1 MSRNSFL
8 NTVSEV
14 SKYAD
19 YRTEQLIHDGSDS
32 FNFQTLPRDIV
43 KILILYR
50 LAPLLELDQCKELYD
65 EFSHAVAERRQRRN
79 GLKKLIDSQANQI
92 YNLSFDFGDEPASG
106 EISVLRQ
113 KATKIL
119 ARATHAE
126 SEIEKLEAENRALRR
141 AKGKR
146 KIDSFDV
153 AIPSPAQAKQAK
165 VVSAAEREYRE
176 MLLEHQT
183 RLLKIRQDNE
193 GLARDVEMLEKQLGT
208 LDTRIGFMAPGGK
221 REPQKRV
228 SLAERA
234 LVNAQ
239 KRGGKPVNL
248 LEQPGKGQSETG
260 HGEKPERP
268 TQVAATK
275 RRLANIL
282 AKKQEG
288 VVQKEVI
295 APSKSLS
302 GMGTLPQLEE
312 IPGRYEH
319 LVSQPGQ
326 KGLPALNKGKKGG
339 AEARIGHSNSQDPE
353 KRVMVLQQKG
363 GKGPTGK
370 NGAGK
375 AAPPPVKEQE
385 ENDYYYDYDDDDDDE
400 VARAP
405 AKGKKGAAA
414 AGSGP
419 LAGKVG
425 AGVSGAVARGVAGKG
440 ALGGSGD
447 VNSVGVRRGRA
458 NQGSVEK
465 QNTAQKGSKSAQATV
480 KASNSSSVPKASSIR
495 AKAPGPAA
503 KGSASVS
510 AKPGVAAGKGAAP
523 KASASVGPSGGA
535 KASAAGVNARVARER
550 AAGGAQGAKSVRG
563 PGASAAAQVAAG
575 RQASKSVRPKET
587 VPPEGVNSPGKA
599 SAARRMKISASVGAK
614 PGEPSRK
621 AENSKRV
628 GNNGQRESESS
639 IGQRSS
645 PARGSKS
652 PLRKDQATGR
662 DRPISSYSSESEAY
676 DSYEENTE
684 TYGSDVEEDTEAS
697 KSQSALEQC
706 QVIAPKERV
715 ARPFRE
721 RQIAGSYIAAG
732 SSMSAS
738 ETPSEPSSGAP
749 GRSSRA
755 RGAAAKRAAAK
766 NNNDSRSENPEMSN
780 AANGRA
786 KAVSAKRNVGKN
798 ETESPAGAQ
807 KAGSAQGV
815 VARRAVAKNVN
826 GPQSE
831 SPQRRANAA
840 KVAAAKNRS
849 LSESAD
855 EPQGPARARG
865 KMAPK
870 QSPEKAQKSQSE
882 STDQPQGAR
891 ARGKLDKKP
900 SSQNAKNSEADKPHA
915 AKGPGRAVKKPS
927 SQDDLSELQKPP
939 KARGQPVQKAASKK
953 ANNSESELNE
963 ESRKQLQARDRKL
976 SPSPEEQPAFSDDDA
991 DSEPQSQQQESPD
1004 YDSSSHSSQ
1013 VKNSGPIYTT
1023 PGTNYKR
1030 PYVEMPFD
1038 RMVISQKEQEEEET
1052 PKSTKSEPGTKP
1064 PKPVQKPKEP
1074 NFLTARDAADEV
1086 VQMIHEF
1093 HDVLRR
1099 FRDKSTVC

>member
-8 NTVSEV
+8 NSVSEV

-50 LAPLLELDQCKELYD
+50 LAPLFEVDQCKELYD
-65 EFSHAVAERRQRRN
+65 EFSHAVAERRQRRT

-119 ARATHAE
+119 ARATQAE

-146 KIDSFDV
+146 KVDSFDV

-176 MLLEHQT
+176 MLLDHQT

-193 GLARDVEMLEKQLGT
+193 GLARDVERLEKQLGT

-260 HGEKPERP
+260 NEKPERP
-268 TQVAATK
+268 TQVPATK

-312 IPGRYEH
+312 IPGRYEP
-319 LVSQPGQ
+319 LVAQPGQ

-370 NGAGK
+370 K
-375 AAPPPVKEQE
+375 AAAPPPPPVKEQE
-385 ENDYYYDYDDDDDDE
+385 EHDYYYDYSDDE
-400 VARAP
+400 EDSEVANVQ

-414 AGSGP
+414 AVSGP
-419 LAGKVG
+419 IAGKAG
-425 AGVSGAVARGVAGKG
+425 AGVVARGVAGKG
-440 ALGGSGD
+440 ALGGSGN
-447 VNSVGVRRGRA
+447 VNTVGVRRGRA

-465 QNTAQKGSKSAQATV
+465 ENAAQKGSKSAQATV
-480 KASNSSSVPKASSIR
+480 KAANSSSVPKAATIR
-495 AKAPGPAA
+495 AKAPGAA
-503 KGSASVS
+503 TKGSASVS
-510 AKPGVAAGKGAAP
+510 AKPGAAASVGGS
-523 KASASVGPSGGA
+523 KASATGA
-535 KASAAGVNARVARER
+535 NARVARER
-550 AAGGAQGAKSVRG
+550 AAGGAQGTKSARG
-563 PGASAAAQVAAG
+563 PGAAAATEVAAG

-621 AENSKRV
+621 AENSMKRAA
-628 GNNGQRESESS
+628 NNGQRESENS
-639 IGQRSS
+639 SS
-645 PARGSKS
+645 PARASKS

-662 DRPISSYSSESEAY
+662 DIPISSSYSSGSEAY
-676 DSYEENTE
+676 ESDEENTE
-684 TYGSDVEEDTEAS
+684 TYGSDIEDTEAS
-697 KSQSALEQC
+697 KSSQSALEQC
-706 QVIAPKERV
+706 QVINVPKERV
-715 ARPFRE
+715 ARALRDK
-721 RQIAGSYIAAG
+721 QIAGSYIAAG

-738 ETPSEPSSGAP
+738 EAPSEPSSGAP
-749 GRSSRA
+749 GQSSRA

-766 NNNDSRSENPEMSN
+766 NNNDSRSENPEIS
-780 AANGRA
+780 NGRA
-786 KAVSAKRNVGKN
+786 KAVSAKRTVGKN
-798 ETESPAGAQ
+798 QTESPAGDQ

-815 VARRAVAKNVN
+815 VARRAVAKNAN
-826 GPQSE
+826 E
-831 SPQRRANAA
+831 SPDANARAQRRANAP
-840 KVAAAKNRS
+840 KVAAAKSRS

-855 EPQGPARARG
+855 DPQGAPKARG
-865 KMAPK
+865 RMAPG
-870 QSPEKAQKSQSE
+870 KAQSE
-882 STDQPQGAR
+882 STDQPQGGAR
-891 ARGKLDKKP
+891 ARGKKP
-900 SSQNAKNSEADKPHA
+900 SSQNAQNTEADKPRAA

-927 SQDDLSELQKPP
+927 SQDDLSELQKSP
-939 KARGQPVQKAASKK
+939 KAAQKTASKK
-953 ANNSESELNE
+953 GESELNE
-963 ESRKQLQARDRKL
+963 ESRKQLQARDRK
-976 SPSPEEQPAFSDDDA
+976 SSPEEQPAFSDDD
-991 DSEPQSQQQESPD
+991 SEPEAQQQDSG
-1004 YDSSSHSSQ
+1004 YDSSSQSSQ

-1023 PGTNYKR
+1023 PGSNYKR

-1038 RMVISQKEQEEEET
+1038 RMVISQKEQEDDET
-1052 PKSTKSEPGTKP
+1052 PRSTKSEPETKSESGTKP
-1064 PKPVQKPKEP
+1064 QKPLPKPKEP